1 MGATWG
7 GCVEERPDP
16 YLVTDE
22 RADPGKPDTPF
33 VPYLWPDEGD
43 VQGDGAPQLPSSSGK
58 GNGNGWGNGNGNGY
72 CAANWQNAST
82 GMNNYLYDFGGV
94 CAVTD
99 DAYEAADVADAISQ
113 GSGATKI
120 CKYKGATGVSSSVA
134 SNGPNYNCIK
144 TQLMTLTQDTQALT
158 ARVNSMN
165 AGGDTNLLP
174 GFMWGWRSISPNGP
188 LGDQAI
194 APKSYTSQGNTKAI
208 VFMTDGFNNWASNPN
223 YAYKSKYN
231 ALGYYVDNR
240 LQGYGGAT
248 HPTPSGGAGYSGS
261 TNASNWR
268 QQMDAALLAACAN
281 AKAAGVIVY
290 TVGFSILSDPIDSEG
305 LALLR
310 SCATDSAHAFIA
322 QDGNALVAA
331 FGQIGTG
338 LGKIKLTK

>member
-194 APKSYTSQGNTKAI
+194 ALKSYTSQGNTKAI